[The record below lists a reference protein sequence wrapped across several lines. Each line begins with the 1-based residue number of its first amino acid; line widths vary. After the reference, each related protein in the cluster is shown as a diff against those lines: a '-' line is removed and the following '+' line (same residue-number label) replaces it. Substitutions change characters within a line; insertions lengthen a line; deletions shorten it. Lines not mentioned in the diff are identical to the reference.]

1 MQIGSE
7 GRQHAR
13 GPLVNLWCSAQP
25 PPLSSRNSLN
35 PPTGTPHPQ
44 TDPSPGPRQRHMPG
58 TQDITTSL
66 GIISQPMVG
75 LGHEALHLLL
85 GL

>member
-35 PPTGTPHPQ
+35 PPTGTLTHRLTPALGPGSG
-44 TDPSPGPRQRHMPG
+44 TCPGPR
-58 TQDITTSL
+58 TSL
-66 GIISQPMVG
+66 HHFGMISQPMVG